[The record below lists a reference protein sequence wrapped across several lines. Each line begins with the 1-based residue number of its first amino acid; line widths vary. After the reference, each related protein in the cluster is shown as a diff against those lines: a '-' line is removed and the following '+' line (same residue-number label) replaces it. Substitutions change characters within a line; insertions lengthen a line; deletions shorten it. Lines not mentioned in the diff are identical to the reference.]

1 LHLKFVMAATVL
13 IVDDNP
19 DIRNV
24 LASYLYRSGHQV
36 LEAANGAMGIQRAT
50 AESPNFVL
58 LDLYLPDM
66 NGLEVAR
73 TLRKTPVTQHIPI
86 VGWTVDC
93 RATMYREALAAGYID
108 FCLDKPVSVSVIEAL
123 VERYAKQEC

>member
-1 LHLKFVMAATVL
+1 MAATVL

-36 LEAANGAMGIQRAT
+36 LEAANGAMAIQRAT

-86 VGWTVDC
+86 AGWTVDC

-108 FCLDKPVSVSVIEAL
+108 FCLDKPVSVAVIEKH
-123 VERYAKQEC
+123 AKQEC